1 MPYRTILILFAA
13 LLAASCE
20 KSNTT
25 SSRDQLIEEI
35 KQVEAQFKADVKK
48 LGVGAAFHSYADTSV
63 AMIRGN
69 DSLITGRM
77 GVKAY
82 YSRPVYDRAQVEWG
96 PEFIDVSQSGDL
108 AYSYGRYHWIL
119 VDSAGQ
125 QSEFRGRYLTI
136 WKKQADGSWK
146 YVWD

>member
-1 MPYRTILILFAA
+1 M
-13 LLAASCE
+13 
-20 KSNTT
+20 
-25 SSRDQLIEEI
+25 
-35 KQVEAQFKADVKK
+35 
-48 LGVGAAFHSYADTSV
+48 GVGKAFHLYADTSV
-63 AMIRGN
+63 AMVRGN

-96 PEFIDVSQSGDL
+96 PDFIDVAQNGDL
-108 AYSYGRYHWIL
+108 AYSYGRYHWTL
-119 VDSAGQ
+119 ADSTGKT
-125 QSEFRGRYLTI
+125 SEFRGRYLTI